1 MTQVHHFD
9 STGDAYDASQCDENA
24 HDGDILA
31 IPDEGVWGI
40 LFKAWPVAVTNECG
54 AFHQLA
60 EGGTW
65 DDFEGGRYAA
75 AAAEALRLSASCNS

>member
-40 LFKAWPVAVTNECG
+40 LFKAWPVAVT
-54 AFHQLA
+54 
-60 EGGTW
+60 T
-65 DDFEGGRYAA
+65 
-75 AAAEALRLSASCNS
+75 SATSPEPSVRQSPG